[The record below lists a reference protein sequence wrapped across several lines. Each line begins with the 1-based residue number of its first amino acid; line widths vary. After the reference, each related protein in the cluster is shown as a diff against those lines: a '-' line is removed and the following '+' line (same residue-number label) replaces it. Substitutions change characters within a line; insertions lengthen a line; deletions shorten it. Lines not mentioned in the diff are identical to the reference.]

1 VSLYDEQGNRR
12 PIKVGDLVKQ
22 IGVGVGD
29 FVGVVTQLSNKNDPD
44 QYAKVLWAGKKYD
57 TEWIPVYRLGKI
69 Q

>member
-1 VSLYDEQGNRR
+1 
-12 PIKVGDLVKQ
+12 
-22 IGVGVGD
+22 
-29 FVGVVTQLSNKNDPD
+29 VTQLSNKNDPD